1 MDKTVLGALQVDM
14 EGNLAS
20 HIIPGKMVPGMGGA
34 MDLVAGAKEVI
45 VVTTHTAKGSPK
57 ILERCTLPLTA
68 KGKVNKIIT
77 ELAVIEVRNDGLHLT
92 EISEGTAVEE
102 VIALTQAPLIVE
114 KELKTF

>member
-1 MDKTVLGALQVDM
+1 M
-14 EGNLAS
+14 
-20 HIIPGKMVPGMGGA
+20 
-34 MDLVAGAKEVI
+34 
-45 VVTTHTAKGSPK
+45 
-57 ILERCTLPLTA
+57 TA